1 MMKNKKLLLLIIF
14 LFTSYAKGQ
23 QTIVGSI
30 GDNIKF
36 SQIISGSD
44 SSLYFLGN
52 KNSTNL
58 FVLKTNWM
66 LDTLWTLSYD
76 RVSNFDNVHGYQIP
90 GSENIFIWT
99 YDSTIIKIDQNGQVI
114 SDNTISILGEQ
125 FLGIGG
131 MLSQNDSLLITINFK
146 DSIYHSGIAFSDTN
160 LNISGYHEYTSDGI
174 SDIQKFGRGYL
185 LKSAA
190 IIFLDSAFNL
200 LNLICPTGYTQ
211 YQQGSRVYS
220 TGNIAKLNDSVLYVS
235 QYSRYSFDPTNNDTY
250 FIYESS
256 GLGNYIL
263 QKDDFDII
271 PSFNFKLIH
280 NFIDGRKLLLGQNET
295 GLFTY
300 FVDSNFNPISSS
312 KLIPDTS
319 NSGIFDAPVLYVN
332 DRIYFAYKNIIGV
345 LDTLA
350 NSCNSTSASM
360 YHGAG
365 YTQDN
370 DIFNLKDTSY
380 LITNSILSFQP
391 QTISSGIFTE
401 NYCNLVNIN
410 SDERSKAFEVFPNP
424 FTDYFEIAGSNFEIH
439 TYTFTDVLGKVLARI
454 KGSSGKV
461 SMPNLSTGVYY
472 LIEDNTGNRICLIK
486 N

>member
-1 MMKNKKLLLLIIF
+1 M
-14 LFTSYAKGQ
+14 
-23 QTIVGSI
+23 
-30 GDNIKF
+30 
-36 SQIISGSD
+36 
-44 SSLYFLGN
+44 GN

-263 QKDDFDII
+263 QKMI
-271 PSFNFKLIH
+271 LIL
-280 NFIDGRKLLLGQNET
+280 FLL
-295 GLFTY
+295 
-300 FVDSNFNPISSS
+300 
-312 KLIPDTS
+312 
-319 NSGIFDAPVLYVN
+319 
-332 DRIYFAYKNIIGV
+332 
-345 LDTLA
+345 
-350 NSCNSTSASM
+350 
-360 YHGAG
+360 
-365 YTQDN
+365 
-370 DIFNLKDTSY
+370 
-380 LITNSILSFQP
+380 SIL
-391 QTISSGIFTE
+391 
-401 NYCNLVNIN
+401 N
-410 SDERSKAFEVFPNP
+410 
-424 FTDYFEIAGSNFEIH
+424 
-439 TYTFTDVLGKVLARI
+439 
-454 KGSSGKV
+454 
-461 SMPNLSTGVYY
+461 
-472 LIEDNTGNRICLIK
+472 
-486 N
+486 